1 MMEPPLAGGGLG
13 GHPEDGAAYATLLNT
28 VESLQADLQQTI
40 TTCHGLREANAQL
53 NREHEAT
60 KAELARQREKVS
72 ANRGELI
79 RASKAKIEADRHTEL
94 LVSKWKVQ
102 LDERTRELEE
112 LQGKLV
118 PQDLDMLRIQV
129 QEELEAPHQQK
140 IADLEA
146 QARSFQQMFFNVR
159 RELERSKTEFEQF
172 SGYEAAARRNDGER
186 AAAEARS
193 LRARIAEL
201 ESGQGA
207 GSLAEAEAH
216 GRRLEGKVV
225 GLEVANRELRA
236 ECDALRKDGERAAA
250 DVADALAAKAKAGA
264 AGVEEL
270 AGLRSALAA
279 LERDLADALRSKE
292 ALARSVDD
300 EKRKVAALADDAAAA
315 ARAEEKRA
323 KAHRSRADEL
333 ESRVLELT
341 RDLDAARQDA
351 ARDEESCRRRL
362 EALESDASTAKRAA
376 FEARV
381 ECDSTVAAA
390 RSECQA
396 LVASLEE
403 RVVVQDL
410 DKTDRDKKR
419 RAEDAARLDE
429 TRKLEAQLKVAAAN
443 AARLE
448 ADAERGLKPKLLQLA
463 DDKAKVEGE
472 RDGLQRKLD
481 VLVGAQDAAL
491 KARDDADRAAGEL
504 AAAKK
509 ALADLERDAADLK
522 ADKERMR
529 EAHAMA
535 LGELKN
541 QVANDKLN
549 VAAAIRAETENIR
562 RQAEEQ
568 LRRERKRAA
577 TYKEKCLAAH
587 EREKRATATLK
598 TVSRNQAADRVDAMT
613 TLGAPAGN

>member
-53 NREHEAT
+53 NREHEGT

-250 DVADALAAKAKAGA
+250 DVADALAAKAKAVS

-351 ARDEESCRRRL
+351 ARDDGAVRPRVDAGHELQAQGRALVERHVHVVAAFERRAARQRLESRRRL
-362 EALESDASTAKRAA
+362 RRGRGLAGLLRLEYVLLGD
-376 FEARV
+376 E
-381 ECDSTVAAA
+381 
-390 RSECQA
+390 
-396 LVASLEE
+396 LVADDVE
-403 RVVVQDL
+403 R
-410 DKTDRDKKR
+410 RI
-419 RAEDAARLDE
+419 
-429 TRKLEAQLKVAAAN
+429 
-443 AARLE
+443 
-448 ADAERGLKPKLLQLA
+448 PLLLLA
-463 DDKAKVEGE
+463 
-472 RDGLQRKLD
+472 L
-481 VLVGAQDAAL
+481 
-491 KARDDADRAAGEL
+491 
-504 AAAKK
+504 
-509 ALADLERDAADLK
+509 
-522 ADKERMR
+522 
-529 EAHAMA
+529 
-535 LGELKN
+535 
-541 QVANDKLN
+541 
-549 VAAAIRAETENIR
+549 
-562 RQAEEQ
+562 Q
-568 LRRERKRAA
+568 LRR
-577 TYKEKCLAAH
+577 LG
-587 EREKRATATLK
+587 REAGEGRHRF
-598 TVSRNQAADRVDAMT
+598 VSPRRLLRVD
-613 TLGAPAGN
+613 

>member
-53 NREHEAT
+53 SREHEAT

-94 LVSKWKVQ
+94 LVSKWK
-102 LDERTRELEE
+102 
-112 LQGKLV
+112 
-118 PQDLDMLRIQV
+118 V

-207 GSLAEAEAH
+207 GSLAEAEAN

-236 ECDALRKDGERAAA
+236 ECDELRKDGERAAA

-264 AGVEEL
+264 AGV
-270 AGLRSALAA
+270 
-279 LERDLADALRSKE
+279 
-292 ALARSVDD
+292 
-300 EKRKVAALADDAAAA
+300 AALADDAAAA

-323 KAHRSRADEL
+323 KAHRSRVDEL

-341 RDLDAARQDA
+341 RDLDAARQGA
-351 ARDEESCRRRL
+351 AREESFRRRL

-598 TVSRNQAADRVDAMT
+598 TVSPEPGRRPRRRHDDPRRARGELRARRQ
-613 TLGAPAGN
+613 

>member
-207 GSLAEAEAH
+207 GSLAEAEAN

-225 GLEVANRELRA
+225 GLEVAN
-236 ECDALRKDGERAAA
+236 C
-250 DVADALAAKAKAGA
+250 
-264 AGVEEL
+264 
-270 AGLRSALAA
+270 
-279 LERDLADALRSKE
+279 
-292 ALARSVDD
+292 
-300 EKRKVAALADDAAAA
+300 
-315 ARAEEKRA
+315 
-323 KAHRSRADEL
+323 
-333 ESRVLELT
+333 
-341 RDLDAARQDA
+341 LD
-351 ARDEESCRRRL
+351 
-362 EALESDASTAKRAA
+362 
-376 FEARV
+376 
-381 ECDSTVAAA
+381 
-390 RSECQA
+390 
-396 LVASLEE
+396 
-403 RVVVQDL
+403 
-410 DKTDRDKKR
+410 
-419 RAEDAARLDE
+419 
-429 TRKLEAQLKVAAAN
+429 
-443 AARLE
+443 
-448 ADAERGLKPKLLQLA
+448 
-463 DDKAKVEGE
+463 
-472 RDGLQRKLD
+472 
-481 VLVGAQDAAL
+481 
-491 KARDDADRAAGEL
+491 
-504 AAAKK
+504 
-509 ALADLERDAADLK
+509 
-522 ADKERMR
+522 
-529 EAHAMA
+529 
-535 LGELKN
+535 
-541 QVANDKLN
+541 
-549 VAAAIRAETENIR
+549 I
-562 RQAEEQ
+562 
-568 LRRERKRAA
+568 
-577 TYKEKCLAAH
+577 
-587 EREKRATATLK
+587 
-598 TVSRNQAADRVDAMT
+598 
-613 TLGAPAGN
+613 